1 MSGAAMTADRREA
14 TFYFDTISPFA
25 YLMWK
30 ALRRAPLDVPVTPV
44 PVVFGALLNH
54 WGQLGP
60 AEVPAKRIHTY
71 RYCQWLAEV
80 EGIPFRFPP
89 THPFLSLGSLRLIVA
104 LGSTSAAVD
113 EIFDRIFAQGR
124 DLSSADELARAC
136 KELAVPHLASQ
147 INAEPVKAALR
158 RNTDAAIER
167 GVFGVPTLAIGDELF
182 WGYDSLAM
190 ARDFLANPALFDDSE
205 MQRLDALPFGVTRN
219 RR

>member
-1 MSGAAMTADRREA
+1 MTQDRLEA
-14 TFYFDTISPFA
+14 TLYFDTISPFA

-60 AEVPAKRIHTY
+60 AEVPAKRLHTY
-71 RYCQWLAEV
+71 RYCQWLADR

-104 LGSTSAAVD
+104 LGATPAAVD

-124 DLSSADELARAC
+124 DLSSADELARVC
-136 KELAVPHLASQ
+136 EELAVPHLASEV
-147 INAEPVKAALR
+147 NAEPVKAALR

-167 GVFGVPTLAIGDELF
+167 GVFGVPTLAIGDDLF
-182 WGYDSLAM
+182 WGYDALAM
-190 ARDFLANPALFDDSE
+190 ARDFIANPALFDGPE
-205 MQRLDALPFGVTRN
+205 MRRFDALPFGVVRN